1 IATEHRVAVVTR
13 GAGTGLAGGATAS
26 AGEIVLSTLALNR
39 IIEVSTTDEVAVV
52 QAGVI
57 NGDLND
63 HLAAHGYWFAPDP
76 ASRAISTIGGN
87 IATNAGGLLCA
98 KYGVTREAVLGL
110 SVVLADGNLLNVGRR
125 SV

>member
-1 IATEHRVAVVTR
+1 ATRIDKSGILTATRPLAVVTPRTIADVQTVMRIATEHRVAVVTR

-76 ASRAISTIGGN
+76 A
-87 IATNAGGLLCA
+87 
-98 KYGVTREAVLGL
+98 
-110 SVVLADGNLLNVGRR
+110 
-125 SV
+125 